1 MKHLLEIGD
10 QISAY
15 GNLPKWPYQD
25 AVYIITRVT
34 KTVAYGEYKGEVIA
48 FNRKALYGVVL
59 PKARK
64 REDRISYRLGDI
76 FNKICNEK

>member
-1 MKHLLEIGD
+1 MEHLLEIGD
-10 QISAY
+10 QIFTYRS
-15 GNLPKWPYQD
+15 LSMWPYHD
-25 AVYIITRVT
+25 IIYTITRVT